1 MIARVLQRQTQSWW
15 HVAQLSLQ
23 DDMAGSFHGW
33 PAGSMCKIYLD
44 LCTRDLMPV
53 TSHRPAAG
61 QCLTT
66 ASLFALTL
74 LGACG
79 GSGSGS
85 GSPAPTAPAATTNAS
100 AIAASKP
107 GDLLNSIKVTF

>member
-1 MIARVLQRQTQSWW
+1 
-15 HVAQLSLQ
+15 
-23 DDMAGSFHGW
+23 
-33 PAGSMCKIYLD
+33 
-44 LCTRDLMPV
+44 MPV
-53 TSHRPAAG
+53 TSHRTAAG

-79 GSGSGS
+79 GGGS
-85 GSPAPTAPAATTNAS
+85 GSPAPTAPAATTNAG

-107 GDLLNSIKVTF
+107 GDLLNSIKATLAARQAQGLSSASPVVWLSGAPAGAISVTASGDAVARSNTTVQE